1 LGPGDRVLEPSAGTG
16 ALLAALERY
25 DCGEIVAVEINR
37 DLCCG
42 LWNVYAHV
50 QTFCLDFLTTGIPG
64 GHLLGPKGLFDRIVM
79 NPPFADQQDIR
90 HVMHAAT
97 LLKPGGRLVAI
108 MSAGV
113 AFRDDRLSRAFR
125 ALLLEHGGAIE
136 YLPEAAFKASGTGV
150 LAVLV
155 TIEG

>member
-1 LGPGDRVLEPSAGTG
+1 M
-16 ALLAALERY
+16 
-25 DCGEIVAVEINR
+25 
-37 DLCCG
+37 
-42 LWNVYAHV
+42 
-50 QTFCLDFLTTGIPG
+50 
-64 GHLLGPKGLFDRIVM
+64 LGPKGLFDRIVM

-97 LLKPGGRLVAI
+97 FLKPGGRLVAI

-125 ALLLEHGGAIE
+125 ALLGERGGAIE
-136 YLPEAAFKASGTGV
+136 SLPEGAFQASGTGV
-150 LAVLV
+150 RAVLV

>member
-1 LGPGDRVLEPSAGTG
+1 
-16 ALLAALERY
+16 
-25 DCGEIVAVEINR
+25 
-37 DLCCG
+37 
-42 LWNVYAHV
+42 
-50 QTFCLDFLTTGIPG
+50 
-64 GHLLGPKGLFDRIVM
+64 LLGPKGLFDRIVM

>member
-90 HVMHAAT
+90 HVNHA
-97 LLKPGGRLVAI
+97 LGFLKPGGRLVAI
-108 MSAGV
+108 MAAGIT
-113 AFRDDRLSRAFR
+113 FREDRLAREFR
-125 ALLLEHGGAIE
+125 AVLEERGRSIE
-136 YLPEAAFKASGTGV
+136 ELPEDAFKASGTGV
-150 LAVLV
+150 RAVLV